1 MIGPVFVELSTKFTN
16 IQFIK
21 VDVDELEDVS
31 AEAGVSA
38 MPSFFVYKNGA
49 VVDQLVGASKD
60 KLEALCAK
68 YN

>member
-1 MIGPVFVELSTKFTN
+1 MIGPFFVELSDKYTN

-31 AEAGVSA
+31 GEAGVSA
-38 MPSFFVYKNGA
+38 MPSFFVYKDGA
-49 VVDQLVGASKD
+49 IIDQMVGASKD
-60 KLEALCAK
+60 KLEALCVK